1 MSSPADPAPQAERVI
16 ARLRPHARALFWPSL
31 ALVAV
36 CGAVGYFGGTFAEQW
51 QNLAV
56 YLGAALIALLLFLL
70 PLAVWL
76 GKHYT
81 ITTRRVVV
89 RRGFFVRERREVL
102 HSRGYQVSLRRHWL
116 QSAFRSGDLSID
128 SGLERP
134 IVLKDVPRAGAV
146 QAALGDL
153 MENGLAASRRQ
164 QEYAAYLAG
173 QQSTQ
178 QTGRQAGQQQAGQ
191 QQGRTGDLGAP

>member
-1 MSSPADPAPQAERVI
+1 MTSPADPVPQAERVI

-31 ALVAV
+31 ALIAA
-36 CGAVGYFGGTFAEQW
+36 CGAAGYFGGMFPESW

-56 YLGAALIALLLFLL
+56 YGGAAAVALLLFLL

-81 ITTRRVVV
+81 ITTRRVVL

-102 HSRGYQVSLRRHWL
+102 HSRGYQVALRRSWL
-116 QSAFRSGDLSID
+116 QSMFRSGDLSID

-134 IVLKDVPRAGAV
+134 LVLRDVPRAGAV

-153 MENGLAASRRQ
+153 MENGLVASRRQ
-164 QEYAAYLAG
+164 QEWAAYLSG
-173 QQSTQ
+173 
-178 QTGRQAGQQQAGQ
+178 QAGAAPSSATPTTQSPPPPQHG
-191 QQGRTGDLGAP
+191 GAHTA